1 MSVPGF
7 VPERF
12 GSEGVDWDH
21 GRNICKKLLG
31 NSNLQPRLGSTVLP
45 PALFG
50 ALSLGCV
57 RERRGRL
64 SGAVTGSLAG
74 SFWFIS
80 STFVF
85 CLKKLLLSVTVC
97 AQGAINFLP
106 APWHQGTGIK
116 ATQRAVVVLL
126 QLRLDCTLTDC
137 LSDSPE
143 ASPIILTSEGR
154 VFVIFKCSA
163 WHDSGSANLERRARA
178 PWGFILP

>member
-31 NSNLQPRLGSTVLP
+31 NSNLQPSLGSTVLP
-45 PALFG
+45 PALLG

-57 RERRGRL
+57 REAWSL
-64 SGAVTGSLAG
+64 PPAVTRSLAG
-74 SFWFIS
+74 SFWFIL

-106 APWHQGTGIK
+106 APWHQGTGIE

-143 ASPIILTSEGR
+143 ASPIVLTSEGR
-154 VFVIFKCSA
+154 VFVICKCSA
-163 WHDSGSANLERRARA
+163 WHDSGSANLE
-178 PWGFILP
+178 